1 MSRPSLRDQIIDA
14 AVATLHRQGFNGSSV
29 QDITEAAHAPKG
41 SFYNHFES
49 KEELAVA
56 ALERYWERVEASL
69 ALLDSNHLPPRER
82 LARYFAALNEA
93 ARKNGFRTGCMIG
106 NLSAE
111 MAGQSPRMRNEL
123 ARLLARWTKGIESC
137 VIEAQADGSMRRDL
151 DSRDAALFLINAWE
165 GAMLRSKADR
175 NSDALSAFDHV
186 VSILFAR
193 S

>member
-1 MSRPSLRDQIIDA
+1 MPRPSLRDQIIDA

-29 QDITEAAHAPKG
+29 QDITDAAHAPKG

-56 ALERYWERVEASL
+56 ALKRYWERIEASL
-69 ALLDSNHLPPRER
+69 ALLDSNDLPPRER
-82 LARYFAALNEA
+82 LTRYIRALNDA
-93 ARKNGFRTGCMIG
+93 AGKNGFRTGCMIG

-111 MAGQSPRMRNEL
+111 MASQSPRVRNEL

-137 VIEAQADGSMRRDL
+137 VIEAQADGSLRRDV
-151 DSRDAALFLINAWE
+151 DSRDAAAFLINGWE

-175 NSDALSAFDHV
+175 NSDALSAFERV
-186 VSILFAR
+186 VSVLLAP
-193 S
+193 

>member
-1 MSRPSLRDQIIDA
+1 VPRPSLRDQIIDA

-41 SFYNHFES
+41 SFYNHFGS

-56 ALERYWERVEASL
+56 ALERYWQRLEASL
-69 ALLDSNHLPPRER
+69 TLLDSKDLPPRER
-82 LARYFAALNEA
+82 LARYFGGLNAA
-93 ARKNGFRTGCMIG
+93 ARKNGFRAGCMIG

-111 MAGQSPRMRNEL
+111 MADQSPRVRNEL
-123 ARLLARWTKGIESC
+123 ASLLARWTKAIESC
-137 VIEAQADGSMRRDL
+137 VRQAQADGSMRRDL
-151 DSRDAALFLINAWE
+151 DSRDAAAFLINAWE

-175 NSDALSAFDHV
+175 NSDALILFERV
-186 VSILFAR
+186 VSTLFAR

>member
-1 MSRPSLRDQIIDA
+1 MPRLSLRDQIIDA

-56 ALERYWERVEASL
+56 ALERYWQRVEASL
-69 ALLDSNHLPPRER
+69 ALLDSEDLPPRER
-82 LARYFAALNEA
+82 LARYFSVLNEA

-111 MAGQSPRMRNEL
+111 MAGQSARIRNEL
-123 ARLLARWTKGIESC
+123 ARLLTRWTRGIESC

-151 DSRDAALFLINAWE
+151 EPRDAALFLINAWE

-175 NSDALSAFDHV
+175 NSDALSVFERV